1 MKRRVLA
8 LMTALSLLLVAVM
21 PASATWDE
29 EEDEELF
36 APGSSLVQGKDEE
49 EKTETEGALDDLNQ
63 SNASNIGAMGQKD
76 WAALAKAAAN
86 TGKWRDDFVAVA
98 ESQLGYAANADG
110 TSIYGDEAD
119 GETSWTALF
128 LRWAAEKAG
137 FGRHF
142 PKGDTY
148 DALLKA
154 MKNIKAVKKISRSSY
169 PAGGDIA
176 LIEKNGEKL
185 FAVVIYVS
193 NGYASLILADDNG
206 KVTRE
211 VYQVSGKEFKQFID
225 LTVLMDRA
233 GVETG
238 KGGDAPQIPA
248 GGIAAWTNTNAVYMR
263 SEPTTASKRVTTVK
277 KSGTAL
283 IVTGAE
289 KQQDGY
295 IWYSVEYGKY
305 RGYIRGDLLKLDQS
319 ALPTQA
325 PAATFTPA
333 PTVAPAATAE
343 PGCALCAAAAG
354 RYALPEECCYAH
366 LLTMDEAARSRFM
379 ASLQSGDPATFG
391 LFIDCHSAHTA
402 AGDKALLCLGDACG
416 EHAWTVPGP
425 AHAQDCPWHAAFA
438 VQDRVVNIVIHQPAS
453 ADGVLPGEQVTFTY
467 EVYGAAAY
475 QWYQVKTETAG
486 DAVKETITL
495 LPGETGTTLTVTAG
509 SATDGLSYFCRAT
522 LSDFVTTVDSKPVS
536 MDVREIVA
544 AKAIVA
550 EEVNFTYNYEGAAAY
565 QWFVRA
571 KGAAAYTAVDGAVQA
586 RLSLTAEL
594 AFSGAE
600 YYCAAYDAKGA
611 ELGKSSIYTYEIPLY
626 AAYDVNSCVGH
637 DLCKYVAEL
646 ANMSRE
652 ERYAVMTGAWA
663 ETAVNNTTLAELVQ
677 DHWAAMHAEVYPT
690 LLCTCTNMKAADAS
704 HSAHCPW
711 RTDAKTSTNERAEVD
726 PCKAYAGLL
735 PDGVLC
741 AYEHLKGL
749 GSHEAR
755 FAYITALQAEDP
767 AAYQSYYAAYK
778 AHGAHDLLC
787 SCGQLT
793 VAPGADHVATCAWQ
807 LPAQTVADCVI
818 GTELTLKAFNDLA
831 DKTGYTFRWV
841 DGEGNI
847 LAPAANPWELAV
859 TAAYEAKTYRC
870 DAILNN
876 QVVSSQG
883 YVIESQTEELD
894 DYVAFLWDFYT
905 WEGDTEV
912 LDKASVYA
920 WMTGPWNIRLA
931 DGTNLAENVLKCWAE
946 AWQADSADLLC
957 TCVLNGVKHS
967 EHCLLAPDALHAV
980 ECPWAGEMNVVEN
993 AATGITVTGDIPEGV
1008 TLAVTAATGPMPE
1021 IDLTHFDITGIYP
1034 LMRSYN
1040 ITLLNEDGS
1049 KYVVPEGTTVEVAIP
1064 GVYPASLTNPI
1075 VDVYHTRDDATVDYM
1090 TSMSGEVRLMADG
1103 SIRFETDGFSVYTV
1117 MVGAKEI
1124 GVMSNGDSH
1133 DISMALGASV
1143 KIGPYYNENFTFEI
1157 SNENVASATFG
1168 NQYVTLSLADGAA
1181 IGDTAT
1187 VTMFMSVPWAPD
1199 NISKATVNI
1208 TVVKEEKEDAS
1219 NINATITVESGK
1231 KETSWLQGGEIIQ
1244 LYMAPDTAVKING
1257 SGFGNANVEI
1267 THWKG
1272 SNVSAAQ
1279 MDNTLHVLTLSGA
1292 QAGDQAKIL
1301 VTDKDTGAFKAVI
1314 YVDVIAEKIPE
1325 QSDNDPKVEV
1335 GSAQTS
1341 NYFPDGSVARY
1352 KMAPDTTAIVACG
1365 SNNLEAVSSMPDIVS
1380 AAVGSDGKT
1389 LYITTASTATPADT
1403 ATAPAKVMVRD
1414 KDTKIVKG
1422 IVYIDVIDAPDFET
1436 ISYTGTYTV
1445 DLINASVNNFNNGG
1459 VYKYNI
1465 APGLTA
1471 TSANYG
1477 DVTVRAD
1484 DASIVNARIEDG
1496 KLLVT
1501 ANETAQI
1508 GQKTRII
1515 VKDNATNAVVTTIFV
1530 EIVKPYTPPTAADKL
1545 KSDEY
1550 PVQIAIRNDGVL
1562 PSEPSIYDS
1571 SPYTY
1576 FTSALT
1582 VGSPSDHY
1590 RENAEGV
1597 IDPDLLN
1604 HEKFYYVSTDGKQV
1618 IGMYDATGD
1627 ACKQFLSGINWD
1639 TILTELLG
1647 REGINC
1653 SYRDGDGVLHSEP
1666 IKPEDAD
1673 KYEVIP
1679 YVIKCQETD
1688 GKGWHI
1694 DCAVVRKDAVTLF
1707 YDFNLPAGM
1716 TINTTENSK
1725 VGLPNNEKG
1734 VSPAKFTVGKIS
1746 GMTANTEDNSEYIIV
1761 NPDYTFAFVEWNT
1774 KADGSGT
1781 SYQPNGSIT
1790 ISKDTTLYAIWS
1802 ITPELGTGNLKVRK
1816 FVDDTAADAAQSYTF
1831 RITIPPKDDDADA
1844 EYDYILYGKDNV
1856 AITDD
1861 DGNVVGGKLSNG
1873 DTFTLK
1879 NEQYI
1884 IITGLPTSEDG
1895 SVVTVTETEPN
1906 GYEPV
1911 WTGGTANGAATS
1923 IAITDGAMSEL
1934 VCTNTVV
1941 TISESELTVTKAGLS
1956 NGDSALVQV
1965 NVTHNN
1971 STDTYLLALNANN
1984 NPQTI
1989 TGLTVGATY
1998 TVTELNG
2005 WTWEYAD
2012 TSAISG
2018 TIDADA
2024 KENQVTVNNTKNTET
2039 WMHDESAV
2047 QNEFSNTTKK
2057 ELNNQ

>member
-8 LMTALSLLLVAVM
+8 LMTTLSLLLMAVM
-21 PASATWDE
+21 PASATWD

-98 ESQLGYAANADG
+98 ESQLGYEANPDG
-110 TSIYGDEAD
+110 TSIYGDEEDA
-119 GETSWTALF
+119 ETSWTALF
-128 LRWAAEKAG
+128 LRWAADKAG

-238 KGGDAPQIPA
+238 KGGDVPQIPA

-333 PTVAPAATAE
+333 PTAAPAATAE

-366 LLTMDEAARSRFM
+366 LLTMDETARSRFM
-379 ASLQSGDPATFG
+379 TSLQSGDPATFA
-391 LFIDCHSAHTA
+391 LFINCHSAHTA
-402 AGDKALLCLGDACG
+402 AGDKAILCLGDACG

-425 AHAQDCPWHAAFA
+425 AHAKDCPWHAAFA

-453 ADGVLPGEQVTFTY
+453 ADGVMPGEQVTFTY

-509 SATDGLSYFCRAT
+509 SETDGLSYFCRAT

-571 KGAAAYTAVDGAVQA
+571 MGAAAYTAVDGAIQA

-626 AAYDVNSCVGH
+626 ATYDVNSCVGH

-690 LLCTCTNMKAADAS
+690 LLCTCTNMNAADAS
-704 HSAHCPW
+704 HSANCPW
-711 RTDAKTSTNERAEVD
+711 RTDAKTSANERAEAD
-726 PCKAYAGLL
+726 PCKDYAGLL

-749 GSHEAR
+749 GSHESR
-755 FAYITALQAEDP
+755 FAYITALQAENP

-778 AHGAHDLLC
+778 AHDTHDLLC

-793 VAPGADHVATCAWQ
+793 VAPGTAHVATCAWQ
-807 LPAQTVADCVI
+807 LPVQTVADCVI

-847 LAPAANPWELAV
+847 LAPAANPWELTV

-883 YVIESQTEELD
+883 FVIESQTEELD

-920 WMTGPWNIRLA
+920 WMTDTWNIELA

-957 TCVLNGVKHS
+957 TCVLNGEITS
-967 EHCLLAPDALHAV
+967 AYALLHPDAAHKNG
-980 ECPWAGEMNVVEN
+980 CPWLEGMTVLQNDT
-993 AATGITVTGDIPEGV
+993 TGITVMGDIPAGV
-1008 TLAVTAATGPMPE
+1008 ALKVNGQTGALPE
-1021 IDLTHFDITGIYP
+1021 MDLRHFDRLHGTVNIWQ
-1034 LMRSYN
+1034 YN
-1040 ITLLNEDGS
+1040 ISLINPDGTE
-1049 KYVVPEGTTVEVAIP
+1049 YELPEGNEVIVRFP
-1064 GVYPASLTNPI
+1064 NVWNESMEYPC
-1075 VDVYHTRDDATVDYM
+1075 VDVYHVTDEGDVVYMSSQRGEVTLHEDFSASFVTNGFSDYSVSSGSLTIGNIDNGQTKTVD
-1090 TSMSGEVRLMADG
+1090 MAPKA
-1103 SIRFETDGFSVYTV
+1103 V
-1117 MVGAKEI
+1117 
-1124 GVMSNGDSH
+1124 
-1133 DISMALGASV
+1133 L
-1143 KIGPYYNENFTFEI
+1143 KIGYSWVFT
-1157 SNENVASATFG
+1157 NWP
-1168 NQYVTLSLADGAA
+1168 DGALRA
-1181 IGDTAT
+1181 SSSKPDVVSVVVENDSFVITVSENATIGDTAEIT
-1187 VTMFMSVPWAPD
+1187 LIWENLSPWT
-1199 NISKATVNI
+1199 K
-1208 TVVKEEKEDAS
+1208 
-1219 NINATITVESGK
+1219 VESATLKITIVEAGSSGGDEPGGGGNEEIDYSSK
-1231 KETSWLQGGEIIQ
+1231 LTSNQYPVQLAIRADGQSPNEPCVWDGGSYAYFKRSDSSDQIEYI
-1244 LYMAPDTAVKING
+1244 DCG
-1257 SGFGNANVEI
+1257 SGGF
-1267 THWKG
+1267 
-1272 SNVSAAQ
+1272 
-1279 MDNTLHVLTLSGA
+1279 L
-1292 QAGDQAKIL
+1292 
-1301 VTDKDTGAFKAVI
+1301 
-1314 YVDVIAEKIPE
+1314 
-1325 QSDNDPKVEV
+1325 
-1335 GSAQTS
+1335 
-1341 NYFPDGSVARY
+1341 
-1352 KMAPDTTAIVACG
+1352 
-1365 SNNLEAVSSMPDIVS
+1365 
-1380 AAVGSDGKT
+1380 
-1389 LYITTASTATPADT
+1389 ADT
-1403 ATAPAKVMVRD
+1403 AEN
-1414 KDTKIVKG
+1414 
-1422 IVYIDVIDAPDFET
+1422 YI
-1436 ISYTGTYTV
+1436 S
-1445 DLINASVNNFNNGG
+1445 S
-1459 VYKYNI
+1459 
-1465 APGLTA
+1465 
-1471 TSANYG
+1471 
-1477 DVTVRAD
+1477 
-1484 DASIVNARIEDG
+1484 
-1496 KLLVT
+1496 
-1501 ANETAQI
+1501 
-1508 GQKTRII
+1508 
-1515 VKDNATNAVVTTIFV
+1515 TIFDHELFYFV
-1530 EIVKPYTPPTAADKL
+1530 PHNSQPDKP
-1545 KSDEY
+1545 
-1550 PVQIAIRNDGVL
+1550 
-1562 PSEPSIYDS
+1562 
-1571 SPYTY
+1571 
-1576 FTSALT
+1576 
-1582 VGSPSDHY
+1582 
-1590 RENAEGV
+1590 
-1597 IDPDLLN
+1597 
-1604 HEKFYYVSTDGKQV
+1604 V
-1618 IGMYDATGD
+1618 IGMVDPTG
-1627 ACKQFLSGINWD
+1627 AAIKSMLKNIHWD
-1639 TILTELLG
+1639 ELL
-1647 REGINC
+1647 
-1653 SYRDGDGVLHSEP
+1653 RDAAAGNASRVDEKKIRGKTGANTTVVLT
-1666 IKPEDAD
+1666 PENYKDFHI
-1673 KYEVIP
+1673 VP
-1679 YVIKCQETD
+1679 YVVKCQETD

-1694 DCAVVRKDAVTLF
+1694 DCVVIGNNLVHLS
-1707 YDFNLPAGM
+1707 YDMNIPDGM
-1716 TINTTENSK
+1716 SMKTQGITP
-1725 VGLPNNEKG
+1725 PNNQAG
-1734 VSPAKFTVGKIS
+1734 AKPSTFVVDRIK

-1761 NPDYTFAFVEWNT
+1761 NPDYTFTFVEWNT

-1781 SYQPNGSIT
+1781 SYQPNGNIT
-1790 ISKDTTLYAIWS
+1790 ISEDTTLYAIWS

-1816 FVDDTAADAAQSYTF
+1816 LVADTATDASKSYTF
-1831 RITIPPKDDDADA
+1831 SITIPPKDDDADA

-1856 AITDD
+1856 AVKDD

-1879 NEQYI
+1879 KDQYI
-1884 IITGLPTSEDG
+1884 IITGLPTSKDG
-1895 SVVTVTETEPN
+1895 SVVTVTETNAN
-1906 GYEPV
+1906 GYSPV
-1911 WTGGTANGAATS
+1911 WTGGTANGAAAS

-1934 VCTNTVV
+1934 LCTNTVV
-1941 TISESELTVTKAGLS
+1941 TISESELTVTKSGLS

-1984 NPQTI
+1984 SYTQTI
-1989 TGLTVGATY
+1989 TGLPVGATY
-1998 TVTELNG
+1998 EVTELNG
-2005 WTWEYAD
+2005 WTWEYAN
-2012 TSAISG
+2012 TSAEGSGSG
-2018 TIDADA
+2018 TINADA
-2024 KENQVTVNNTKNTET
+2024 TQNKVTVANTKNTET
-2039 WMHDESAV
+2039 WMHDESAIK
-2047 QNEFSNTTKK
+2047 NDFSGTTKE

>member
-119 GETSWTALF
+119 GETRWTALF

-238 KGGDAPQIPA
+238 KGGDVPQIPA

-333 PTVAPAATAE
+333 PTAAPAATAE

-379 ASLQSGDPATFG
+379 TSLQSGDPATFA

-425 AHAQDCPWHAAFA
+425 AHVQDCPWHAAFA

-495 LPGETGTTLTVTAG
+495 LPGQTGTTLTVTAG
-509 SATDGLSYFCRAT
+509 SETDGLSYFCRAT

-663 ETAVNNTTLAELVQ
+663 ETAVNNTSLAELVQ

-690 LLCTCTNMKAADAS
+690 LLCTCTSMKAADAS
-704 HSAHCPW
+704 HSANCPW
-711 RTDAKTSTNERAEVD
+711 RTDAQISANERAEAD

-755 FAYITALQAEDP
+755 FAYITALQAENP

-793 VAPGADHVATCAWQ
+793 VAPGAAHVATCAWQ
-807 LPAQTVADCVI
+807 LPVQTVADCVI

-847 LAPAANPWELAV
+847 LAPAANPWELTV

-957 TCVLNGVKHS
+957 TCVLNGLKHS

-980 ECPWAGEMNVVEN
+980 ECPWAGEMTVVEN

-1064 GVYPASLTNPI
+1064 NVYPLSMTNPI
-1075 VDVYHTRDDATVDYM
+1075 VDVYHTRDDGSVDYM
-1090 TSMSGEVRLMADG
+1090 TSMSGEVRLMSDG
-1103 SIRFETDGFSVYTV
+1103 SIRFETDGFSEYIV
-1117 MVGAKEI
+1117 MAGEQKYSVASGDTIKLAPGATIKIGEFWSRCVSIQLTPSDVVGLSASMESNNLFVLSAAEDAEI
-1124 GVMSNGDSH
+1124 G
-1133 DISMALGASV
+1133 
-1143 KIGPYYNENFTFEI
+1143 T
-1157 SNENVASATFG
+1157 
-1168 NQYVTLSLADGAA
+1168 
-1181 IGDTAT
+1181 
-1187 VTMFMSVPWAPD
+1187 
-1199 NISKATVNI
+1199 KATAVMTLDNGATTI
-1208 TVVKEEKEDAS
+1208 TANVEVVKEEKVQNIPTS
-1219 NINATITVESGK
+1219 NTYTVEYGVTNLHSAPWSA
-1231 KETSWLQGGEIIQ
+1231 TTVYLQ
-1244 LYMAPDTAVKING
+1244 LYLAPDAAFILNAYSGNSAKVENWVGDSVSVVTVNG
-1257 SGFGNANVEI
+1257 L
-1267 THWKG
+1267 TT
-1272 SNVSAAQ
+1272 VSVAT
-1279 MDNTLHVLTLSGA
+1279 DGK
-1292 QAGDQAKIL
+1292 AGDVAKITL
-1301 VTDKDTGAFKAVI
+1301 KKSDSNAVTAVI

-1335 GSAQTS
+1335 GSVQTS

-1352 KMAPDTTAIVACG
+1352 KMAPDTTAIVTCG

-1380 AAVGSDGKT
+1380 AVVGADGKT
-1389 LYITTASTATPADT
+1389 LYITTADTATPTDT

-1422 IVYIDVIDAPDFET
+1422 IVYVDIIAEQIPAVNDENKIVVGSTNVQMNDNTAIRYQMAPDTTMTVGCDNNSTVQASMPGVVDAAVSGNMVYITVAADATPEDTAQKPAKVTVKDSNGNTKKVIYVDVIDRPEGEPAT
-1436 ISYTGTYTV
+1436 YTETYTV
-1445 DLINASVNNFNNGG
+1445 DLNNANVNQFTSGAI
-1459 VYKYNI
+1459 YKYNI

-1484 DASIVNARIEDG
+1484 DASIVNARIE
-1496 KLLVT
+1496 
-1501 ANETAQI
+1501 
-1508 GQKTRII
+1508 
-1515 VKDNATNAVVTTIFV
+1515 
-1530 EIVKPYTPPTAADKL
+1530 
-1545 KSDEY
+1545 
-1550 PVQIAIRNDGVL
+1550 
-1562 PSEPSIYDS
+1562 
-1571 SPYTY
+1571 
-1576 FTSALT
+1576 
-1582 VGSPSDHY
+1582 
-1590 RENAEGV
+1590 
-1597 IDPDLLN
+1597 
-1604 HEKFYYVSTDGKQV
+1604 
-1618 IGMYDATGD
+1618 
-1627 ACKQFLSGINWD
+1627 
-1639 TILTELLG
+1639 
-1647 REGINC
+1647 
-1653 SYRDGDGVLHSEP
+1653 
-1666 IKPEDAD
+1666 
-1673 KYEVIP
+1673 
-1679 YVIKCQETD
+1679 
-1688 GKGWHI
+1688 
-1694 DCAVVRKDAVTLF
+1694 
-1707 YDFNLPAGM
+1707 
-1716 TINTTENSK
+1716 
-1725 VGLPNNEKG
+1725 
-1734 VSPAKFTVGKIS
+1734 
-1746 GMTANTEDNSEYIIV
+1746 
-1761 NPDYTFAFVEWNT
+1761 
-1774 KADGSGT
+1774 
-1781 SYQPNGSIT
+1781 NG
-1790 ISKDTTLYAIWS
+1790 
-1802 ITPELGTGNLKVRK
+1802 
-1816 FVDDTAADAAQSYTF
+1816 
-1831 RITIPPKDDDADA
+1831 
-1844 EYDYILYGKDNV
+1844 
-1856 AITDD
+1856 
-1861 DGNVVGGKLSNG
+1861 
-1873 DTFTLK
+1873 
-1879 NEQYI
+1879 
-1884 IITGLPTSEDG
+1884 
-1895 SVVTVTETEPN
+1895 
-1906 GYEPV
+1906 
-1911 WTGGTANGAATS
+1911 
-1923 IAITDGAMSEL
+1923 
-1934 VCTNTVV
+1934 
-1941 TISESELTVTKAGLS
+1941 
-1956 NGDSALVQV
+1956 
-1965 NVTHNN
+1965 
-1971 STDTYLLALNANN
+1971 
-1984 NPQTI
+1984 
-1989 TGLTVGATY
+1989 
-1998 TVTELNG
+1998 
-2005 WTWEYAD
+2005 
-2012 TSAISG
+2012 
-2018 TIDADA
+2018 
-2024 KENQVTVNNTKNTET
+2024 
-2039 WMHDESAV
+2039 
-2047 QNEFSNTTKK
+2047 
-2057 ELNNQ
+2057 

>member
-1 MKRRVLA
+1 MKRRVLS
-8 LMTALSLLLVAVM
+8 LMTALSLLLMAVM

-98 ESQLGYAANADG
+98 ESQLGYEANADG
-110 TSIYGDEAD
+110 ISIYGDEED
-119 GETSWTALF
+119 EETSWTALF
-128 LRWAAEKAG
+128 LRWAADKAG

-176 LIEKNGEKL
+176 LIEKKGEKL

-233 GVETG
+233 GVDTG
-238 KGGDAPQIPA
+238 KGGDVPQIPA
-248 GGIAAWTNTNAVYMR
+248 GGVAAWTNTNAVYMR

-333 PTVAPAATAE
+333 PTAAPAATAE

-366 LLTMDEAARSRFM
+366 LLKMDEAARSRFM
-379 ASLQSGDPATFG
+379 TSLHSGDPATFA

-402 AGDKALLCLGDACG
+402 AGDKAILCLGDACG
-416 EHAWTVPGP
+416 ENAWTVPGP
-425 AHAQDCPWHAAFA
+425 AHAKDCPWHAAFA

-453 ADGVLPGEQVTFTY
+453 ADGVMPGEQVTFTY

-571 KGAAAYTAVDGAVQA
+571 KGAAAYTAVDGAAQA

-626 AAYDVNSCVGH
+626 ATYDVNSCVGH

-663 ETAVNNTTLAELVQ
+663 DTAVNNTTLAELVQ

-711 RTDAKTSTNERAEVD
+711 RTDAQTSANERAEAD
-726 PCKAYAGLL
+726 PCKDYAGLL

-793 VAPGADHVATCAWQ
+793 VAPGTAHVATCAWQ
-807 LPAQTVADCVI
+807 LPVQTVANCVI
-818 GTELTLKAFNDLA
+818 GTELTLKPFTYLT

-847 LAPAANPWELAV
+847 LAPAANPWELTV

-883 YVIESQTEELD
+883 FVIESQTGNLYE
-894 DYVAFLWDFYT
+894 YVAHLWNFYA

-920 WMTGPWNIRLA
+920 WMTDTWNIELA
-931 DGTNLAENVLKCWAE
+931 DGTNLAENVLAYWAE

-957 TCVLNGVKHS
+957 TCVLNGLKHS

-980 ECPWAGEMNVVEN
+980 ECPWAGEMTVVEN
-993 AATGITVTGDIPEGV
+993 TATGITVTGDIPEGV

-1021 IDLTHFDITGIYP
+1021 IDRRHFDTLYNSLLII
-1034 LMRSYN
+1034 RYN
-1040 ITLLNEDGS
+1040 ISLMNPDGS
-1049 KYVVPEGTTVEVAIP
+1049 EYVVPEGTSVWVNIP
-1064 GVYPASLTNPI
+1064 KAWLPDTKSPV
-1075 VDVYHTRDDATVDYM
+1075 VDVYHSKD
-1090 TSMSGEVRLMADG
+1090 SGEVVYLSSVWGEVILEEDG
-1103 SIRFETDGFSVYTV
+1103 SVSFMTDGFS
-1117 MVGAKEI
+1117 
-1124 GVMSNGDSH
+1124 D
-1133 DISMALGASV
+1133 
-1143 KIGPYYNENFTFEI
+1143 F
-1157 SNENVASATFG
+1157 
-1168 NQYVTLSLADGAA
+1168 
-1181 IGDTAT
+1181 T
-1187 VTMFMSVPWAPD
+1187 VT
-1199 NISKATVNI
+1199 
-1208 TVVKEEKEDAS
+1208 
-1219 NINATITVESGK
+1219 SG
-1231 KETSWLQGGEIIQ
+1231 T
-1244 LYMAPDTAVKING
+1244 G
-1257 SGFGNANVEI
+1257 SIG
-1267 THWKG
+1267 
-1272 SNVSAAQ
+1272 
-1279 MDNTLHVLTLSGA
+1279 
-1292 QAGDQAKIL
+1292 
-1301 VTDKDTGAFKAVI
+1301 
-1314 YVDVIAEKIPE
+1314 
-1325 QSDNDPKVEV
+1325 KVE
-1335 GSAQTS
+1335 
-1341 NYFPDGSVARY
+1341 N
-1352 KMAPDTTAIVACG
+1352 
-1365 SNNLEAVSSMPDIVS
+1365 
-1380 AAVGSDGKT
+1380 GK
-1389 LYITTASTATPADT
+1389 
-1403 ATAPAKVMVRD
+1403 
-1414 KDTKIVKG
+1414 
-1422 IVYIDVIDAPDFET
+1422 
-1436 ISYTGTYTV
+1436 TYTV
-1445 DLINASVNNFNNGG
+1445 DAVPGTKITLTVDWGERDTLSVTSTNSSVASGSFIGNKTFEIVVSENAALDSEAELTVVWGNRWSKLQAKVIVHIVSREAAEQAKLDAKFTSPSYP
-1459 VYKYNI
+1459 VYVAIRK
-1465 APGLTA
+1465 
-1471 TSANYG
+1471 
-1477 DVTVRAD
+1477 
-1484 DASIVNARIEDG
+1484 DG
-1496 KLLVT
+1496 KMPGEPSVAEGSDYVFFT
-1501 ANETAQI
+1501 NSYSA
-1508 GQKTRII
+1508 R
-1515 VKDNATNAVVTTIFV
+1515 DNSKF
-1530 EIVKPYTPPTAADKL
+1530 
-1545 KSDEY
+1545 S
-1550 PVQIAIRNDGVL
+1550 NDGDI
-1562 PSEPSIYDS
+1562 PTKYIKKEI
-1571 SPYTY
+1571 
-1576 FTSALT
+1576 
-1582 VGSPSDHY
+1582 
-1590 RENAEGV
+1590 
-1597 IDPDLLN
+1597 LN
-1604 HEKFYYVSTDGKQV
+1604 HELFSYTAYDGSETIGLYDPTGVSNRAVTTDEIK
-1618 IGMYDATGD
+1618 
-1627 ACKQFLSGINWD
+1627 WD
-1639 TILTELLG
+1639 KLLENAAD
-1647 REGINC
+1647 EGITA
-1653 SYRDGDGVLHSEP
+1653 SDGTRVTASNYQNYM
-1666 IKPEDAD
+1666 I
-1673 KYEVIP
+1673 VP
-1679 YVIKCQETD
+1679 YVIKCQED
-1688 GKGWHI
+1688 YYGKGWHI
-1694 DCAVVRKDAVTLF
+1694 DCAIVPKTAVQLS
-1707 YDFNLPAGM
+1707 YNINIPAGL
-1716 TINTTENSK
+1716 TINSSG
-1725 VGLPNNEKG
+1725 VGVPNNETG
-1734 VSPAKFTVGKIS
+1734 VPDVTQFTIGAMAGLNNQKQITVSTI
-1746 GMTANTEDNSEYIIV
+1746 
-1761 NPDYTFAFVEWNT
+1761 YTFTFVEWNT
-1774 KADGSGT
+1774 KPDGSGT
-1781 SYQPNGSIT
+1781 AYQPGAKTT
-1790 ISKDTTLYAIWS
+1790 ISENTTLYAIWS
-1802 ITPELGTGNLKVRK
+1802 ITPELGTGNLKVSK
-1816 FVDDTAADAAQSYTF
+1816 DVADEEADTTKSFTF
-1831 RITIPPKDDDADA
+1831 SIAIPVKDDGTQG
-1844 EYDYILYGKDNV
+1844 EYNYVLYGSNGL
-1856 AITDD
+1856 AITEN
-1861 DGNVVGGKLSNG
+1861 GNVVGGKLSNG
-1873 DTFTLK
+1873 STFTLK
-1879 NEQYI
+1879 KDQYI
-1884 IITGLPTSEDG
+1884 IITGLPTSKDN
-1895 SVVTVTETEPN
+1895 SVVTVTETNAN
-1906 GYEPV
+1906 GYAPV
-1911 WTGGTANGAATS
+1911 WTGGTANGAAAS
-1923 IAITDGAMSEL
+1923 IAIQDGKMSEL
-1934 VCTNTVV
+1934 LCTNTVV
-1941 TISESELTVTKAGLS
+1941 TISESELTVIKSGLS

-2024 KENQVTVNNTKNTET
+2024 KKNQVTVNNTKNTET
-2039 WMHDESAV
+2039 WMHDESAIK
-2047 QNEFSNTTKK
+2047 NDFSNSSPNP
-2057 ELNNQ
+2057 LNNN

>member
-1 MKRRVLA
+1 MKRRVLS
-8 LMTALSLLLVAVM
+8 LMTALSLLLMAVM

-98 ESQLGYAANADG
+98 ESQLGYEANADG
-110 TSIYGDEAD
+110 ISIYGDEED
-119 GETSWTALF
+119 EETSWTALF
-128 LRWAAEKAG
+128 IRWAADKAG
-137 FGRHF
+137 FGRHL

-148 DALLKA
+148 DALLKS

-238 KGGDAPQIPA
+238 KGGDVPQIPA

-305 RGYIRGDLLKLDQS
+305 RGYIRGDLLKLDQA
-319 ALPTQA
+319 ALPTEA
-325 PAATFTPA
+325 PAPTFTPA
-333 PTVAPAATAE
+333 PTAAPAATAE

-366 LLTMDEAARSRFM
+366 LLTMDDAARSRFM
-379 ASLQSGDPATFG
+379 ASLQSGDPATFA
-391 LFIDCHSAHTA
+391 LFVDCHSAHTA
-402 AGDKALLCLGDACG
+402 AGDKVILCLGDACG
-416 EHAWTVPGP
+416 ENAWTAPGP
-425 AHAQDCPWHAAFA
+425 AHAKDCPWHAAFA

-453 ADGVLPGEQVTFTY
+453 ADGVLPGERVTFTY

-475 QWYQVKTETAG
+475 QWYQVKTEAAG
-486 DAVKETITL
+486 DAVKETVTL
-495 LPGETGTTLTVTAG
+495 LPGETGTTLTVIAG
-509 SATDGLSYFCRAT
+509 SETDGLSYFCRAT
-522 LSDFVTTVDSKPVS
+522 LSDAVTTVDSKPVS

-565 QWFVRA
+565 QWFVKA
-571 KGAAAYTAVDGAVQA
+571 KGAAAYTAVEGAAQA

-646 ANMSRE
+646 ANMSRK

-690 LLCTCTNMKAADAS
+690 LLCTCTNMQAADAS
-704 HSAHCPW
+704 HSANCPW
-711 RTDAKTSTNERAEVD
+711 RTDAQASANERTAAD
-726 PCKAYAGLL
+726 PCKGYAGQL

-755 FAYITALQAEDP
+755 FAYITALQAENP
-767 AAYQSYYAAYK
+767 AAYQNYYAAYK

-793 VAPGADHVATCAWQ
+793 VAPGTAHVATCAWY
-807 LPAQTVADCVI
+807 LAVQTVTDCMI
-818 GTELTLKAFNDLA
+818 GAELTLVPFTNLT

-841 DGEGNI
+841 DGAGNV
-847 LAPAANPWELAV
+847 LTSDATPWELTV
-859 TAAYEAKTYRC
+859 TAAYETKTYRC

-876 QVVSSQG
+876 QVVGSQG
-883 YVIESQTEELD
+883 YVIESQTDNLYE
-894 DYVAFLWDFYT
+894 YVAHLWNFYE

-920 WMTGPWNIRLA
+920 WMTDTWNIELA
-931 DGTNLAENVLKCWAE
+931 DGTNLAENVLTYWAE

-957 TCVLNGVKHS
+957 TCVLNGLKHS
-967 EHCLLAPDALHAV
+967 EHCLLTPDALHAV
-980 ECPWAGEMNVVEN
+980 ECPWAGEMTVVEN

-1008 TLAVTAATGPMPE
+1008 TLSVTAATGPMPE
-1021 IDLTHFDITGIYP
+1021 IDTSHMNQIGLYP
-1034 LMRSYN
+1034 VIHSYN

-1049 KYVVPEGTTVEVAIP
+1049 KYIVPEGTAVQVTIP
-1064 GVYPASLTNPI
+1064 DVYPLNLWAPVVN
-1075 VDVYHTRDDATVDYM
+1075 VYHVRDNGTVDYM
-1090 TSMSGEVRLMADG
+1090 TSMKGEVNLLEDG
-1103 SIRFETDGFSVYTV
+1103 SISFETDGFSDFYVPVGSGKDKLPEGGSVKTADLPAGTTLMLGETWNSRGCESSNPGVVSVTHSQGYFRITV
-1117 MVGAKEI
+1117 ADDAPVGA
-1124 GVMSNGDSH
+1124 
-1133 DISMALGASV
+1133 
-1143 KIGPYYNENFTFEI
+1143 
-1157 SNENVASATFG
+1157 
-1168 NQYVTLSLADGAA
+1168 
-1181 IGDTAT
+1181 TAT
-1187 VTMFMSVPWAPD
+1187 VTVSYQG
-1199 NISKATVNI
+1199 NNNATETATIEV
-1208 TVVKEEKEDAS
+1208 TVVNMVKPTIPANKTYTVKSGQEQIG
-1219 NINATITVESGK
+1219 NINAGDY
-1231 KETSWLQGGEIIQ
+1231 LQ
-1244 LYMAPDTAVKING
+1244 LFMAPDTMAKVNAGLRAITSDKPGVVSGVDFEGSKYIVVDSNAKPGDTAVLIAEDYNG
-1257 SGFGNANVEI
+1257 NMLF
-1267 THWKG
+1267 
-1272 SNVSAAQ
+1272 AAFV
-1279 MDNTLHVLTLSGA
+1279 DIIEGETPTIDDAHKYS
-1292 QAGDQAKIL
+1292 
-1301 VTDKDTGAFKAVI
+1301 
-1314 YVDVIAEKIPE
+1314 VDV
-1325 QSDNDPKVEV
+1325 
-1335 GSAQTS
+1335 GSLSIGQI
-1341 NYFPDGSVARY
+1341 NHGQIIQIN
-1352 KMAPDTTAIVACG
+1352 MAPDTSATVD
-1365 SNNLEAVSSMPDIVS
+1365 VDRDIDVVTSS
-1380 AAVGSDGKT
+1380 AADIATAALVNKNPV
-1389 LYITTASTATPADT
+1389 ITVASTAQTGDRAIVVGKNSSGMP
-1403 ATAPAKVMVRD
+1403 MV
-1414 KDTKIVKG
+1414 T
-1422 IVYIDVIDAPDFET
+1422 VYVNVIDPAEPSTVSF
-1436 ISYTGTYTV
+1436 TGTYTV
-1445 DLINASVNNFNNGG
+1445 DANDASVNNFNNGG

-1465 APGLTA
+1465 APGKTA

-1477 DVTVRAD
+1477 DVTVRTD

-1501 ANETAQI
+1501 ASETAQI

-1515 VKDNATNAVVTTIFV
+1515 VKDNTTNAVVTTIFV

-1545 KSDEY
+1545 DHPDY
-1550 PVQIAIRNDGVL
+1550 TVQLALRNNGIM
-1562 PSEPSIYDS
+1562 PSEPSVQGS
-1571 SPYTY
+1571 SSYTY
-1576 FTSALT
+1576 FDSNLSIAGSSAVYSAT
-1582 VGSPSDHY
+1582 
-1590 RENAEGV
+1590 AKGV
-1597 IDPDLLN
+1597 IDPAILD
-1604 HEKFYYVSTDGKQV
+1604 HEKFYYVSADGKAV
-1618 IGMYDATGD
+1618 IGMYDATGV
-1627 ACKQFLSGINWD
+1627 ACKKFLIGISWD
-1639 TILTELLG
+1639 DMLEKLLD
-1647 REGINC
+1647 
-1653 SYRDGDGVLHSEP
+1653 RDG
-1666 IKPEDAD
+1666 IFCIYQDAD
-1673 KYEVIP
+1673 GEIRSEAVTSANKDLYTIVP
-1679 YVIKCQETD
+1679 YVVKCQETD

-1694 DCAVVRKDAVTLF
+1694 DCAVVRKNTVILS
-1707 YDFNLPAGM
+1707 YSLNLPDGM
-1716 TINTTENSK
+1716 TIKTSGNNK
-1725 VGLPNNEKG
+1725 IGLPDNANG
-1734 VSPAKFTVGKIS
+1734 ISPATFTVDAID
-1746 GMTANTEDNSEYIIV
+1746 GMFKDNATNSEYIIV
-1761 NPDYTFAFVEWNT
+1761 NPDYTFTFVEWNT
-1774 KADGSGT
+1774 KPDGSGT

-1790 ISKDTTLYAIWS
+1790 ISENTTLYAIWD
-1802 ITPELGTGNLKVRK
+1802 IYPELGTGNLKVRK
-1816 FVDDTAADAAQSYTF
+1816 LVADTAADASKSYTF
-1831 RITIPPKDDDADA
+1831 SITIPPKDDDADA
-1844 EYDYILYGKDNV
+1844 EYDYILYGADNV
-1856 AITDD
+1856 AVKDD

-1873 DTFTLK
+1873 STFTLK
-1879 NEQYI
+1879 KDQYI
-1884 IITGLPTSEDG
+1884 IITGLPISKEG
-1895 SVVTVTETEPN
+1895 SVVTVTETNAN
-1906 GYEPV
+1906 GYTPV
-1911 WTGGTANGAATS
+1911 WTGGTANGAAAS
-1923 IAITDGAMSEL
+1923 IAIQDGKMSEL
-1934 VCTNTVV
+1934 LCTNTVV
-1941 TISESELTVTKAGLS
+1941 TISESELTVTKSGLS
-1956 NGDSALVQV
+1956 SGDSALVQV
-1965 NVTHNN
+1965 EVTYDN
-1971 STDTYLLALNANN
+1971 SKDTYLLALNANN
-1984 NPQTI
+1984 SYTQTI

-2005 WTWEYAD
+2005 WTWEYAN
-2012 TSAISG
+2012 TSAEGSGSG
-2018 TIDADA
+2018 TINADA
-2024 KENQVTVNNTKNTET
+2024 TQNKVTVANTKNAET

-2047 QNEFSNTTKK
+2047 RNDFSDNTKK